1 MTAGRPRN
9 PHSINGARQRPGLKL
24 LARLSATREGR
35 KSRPAHAKL
44 KHLARPEGFEP
55 PTNGFGS
62 HYSIR
67 LSYGREL
74 RIVPDRGVAREP
86 TVACAVRASDSV
98 AATTAARSHATTVPY
113 GGSLAC

>member
-9 PHSINGARQRPGLKL
+9 PHSINGARKRP
-24 LARLSATREGR
+24 EF
-35 KSRPAHAKL
+35 

-67 LSYGREL
+67 LSYGREP

-86 TVACAVRASDSV
+86 ATARARAHDRSGR
-98 AATTAARSHATTVPY
+98 AATRSH
-113 GGSLAC
+113 